1 MTVLRRAIDSA
12 AALLAEAGIDSARYD
27 AEQLAAH
34 LAGTDRGRLTLLE
47 SPGDEFFG
55 RYRDIVAAR
64 SRRVPLQHL
73 IGTAA
78 FGPVVLRVGPG
89 VFIPRPETEAIYAW
103 ATAQRLDARP
113 VIVDLCTGSG
123 ALAVALAQH
132 RPAAQVIGIDDSDAA
147 LEYARHNAEGTAIE
161 LVCADV
167 TAPALLPELDGRVDL
182 IVANPPYVPD
192 SVILEPE
199 VAQYDPPHAVFG
211 GPDGMAV
218 IDAVVRLAG
227 RWLCAG
233 GLFAVEH
240 DDTRSSRT
248 VELVESTGLFE
259 DVRARQDLAGRP
271 RFVTA
276 RKWGHHPLAGVGAR
290 SQRVGARP
298 PACGGVPPPTCG
310 GGGTSRLRGR
320 EP

>member
-55 RYRDIVAAR
+55 RYRAIVAAR

-78 FGPVVLRVGPG
+78 FGPVVLHVGAG
-89 VFIPRPETEAIYAW
+89 VFIPRPETEALCAW

-113 VIVDLCTGSG
+113 VIVDLCAGSG

-132 RPAAQVIGIDDSDAA
+132 RPDARLIGIDDSDAA
-147 LEYARHNAEGTAIE
+147 LEYARRNAEGTAIE
-161 LVCADV
+161 LVRADV
-167 TAPALLPELDGRVDL
+167 STPGLLPELDGRVDL
-182 IVANPPYVPD
+182 VVANPPYVPD
-192 SVILEPE
+192 DVILEPE
-199 VAQYDPPHAVFG
+199 VAQHDPPHAVFG

-227 RWLCAG
+227 RWLRAG

-240 DDTRSSRT
+240 DDTTSSQT
-248 VELVESTGLFE
+248 VELVKSTGLFE
-259 DVRARQDLAGRP
+259 DIQARQDLAGKP

-276 RKWGHHPLAGVGAR
+276 RR
-290 SQRVGARP
+290 RE
-298 PACGGVPPPTCG
+298 
-310 GGGTSRLRGR
+310 GR
-320 EP
+320 D

>member
-34 LAGTDRGRLTLLE
+34 LAGTDRGRLTLLAL
-47 SPGDEFFG
+47 PGDEFLG

-78 FGPVVLRVGPG
+78 FGPVLLHVGPG
-89 VFIPRPETEAIYAW
+89 VFIPRPETEAILAW
-103 ATAQRLDARP
+103 ATAQRLAARP

-132 RPAAQVIGIDDSDAA
+132 RPAARVIGIDDSDAA
-147 LEYARHNAEGTAIE
+147 LDYARRNVEGTAVE
-161 LVCADV
+161 LVRADV
-167 TAPALLPELDGRVDL
+167 TTPGLLPELEGRVDL
-182 IVANPPYVPD
+182 VVANPPYVPD
-192 SVILEPE
+192 HLIVEPE
-199 VAQYDPPHAVFG
+199 VAQHDPHHAVFG

-218 IDAVVRLAG
+218 IAPIVRLAG
-227 RWLCAG
+227 RWLCPG

-240 DDTRSSRT
+240 DDTTSSQT
-248 VELVESTGLFE
+248 VELVNSTGLFE
-259 DVRARQDLAGRP
+259 DIQSRQDLAGRP

-276 RKWGHHPLAGVGAR
+276 RRCGRHPLAGE
-290 SQRVGARP
+290 
-298 PACGGVPPPTCG
+298 CGRHPLAGDEAMRG
-310 GGGTSRLRGR
+310 KRRL
-320 EP
+320 

>member
-47 SPGDEFFG
+47 LPGSEFFG
-55 RYRDIVAAR
+55 RYRDMVAAR

-78 FGPVVLRVGPG
+78 FGPVVVHVGPG
-89 VFIPRPETEAIYAW
+89 VFIPRPETEAVFAW

-123 ALAVALAQH
+123 ALAVALEQH
-132 RPAAQVIGIDDSDAA
+132 RPAARVIGIDDSDAA
-147 LEYARHNAEGTAIE
+147 LEYARRNTEGTTIE
-161 LVCADV
+161 LVHADI
-167 TAPALLPELDGRVDL
+167 TSPGLLPELDGRVDL
-182 IVANPPYVPD
+182 VVANPPYVPD
-192 SVILEPE
+192 HVILEPE
-199 VAQYDPPHAVFG
+199 VARHDPPHAVFG

-218 IDAVVRLAG
+218 IDAVVRLAR
-227 RWLCAG
+227 RWLRAG

-240 DDTRSSRT
+240 DDTTSSQT
-248 VELVESTGLFE
+248 VELVESTGVFE
-259 DVRARQDLAGRP
+259 DIQARHDLAGRP

-276 RKWGHHPLAGVGAR
+276 RR
-290 SQRVGARP
+290 SG
-298 PACGGVPPPTCG
+298 
-310 GGGTSRLRGR
+310 

>member
-34 LAGTDRGRLTLLE
+34 LAGTDRGRLTLLAL
-47 SPGDEFFG
+47 PGDEFLG

-78 FGPVVLRVGPG
+78 FGPVLLHVGPG
-89 VFIPRPETEAIYAW
+89 VFIPRPETEAILAW
-103 ATAQRLDARP
+103 ATAQRLAARP

-132 RPAAQVIGIDDSDAA
+132 RPAARVIGIDDSDAA
-147 LEYARHNAEGTAIE
+147 LDYARRNVEGTAVE
-161 LVCADV
+161 LVRADV
-167 TAPALLPELDGRVDL
+167 TTPGLLPELEGRVDL
-182 IVANPPYVPD
+182 VVANPPYVPD
-192 SVILEPE
+192 HLIVEPE
-199 VAQYDPPHAVFG
+199 VAQHDPHHAVFG

-218 IDAVVRLAG
+218 IAPIVRLAG
-227 RWLCAG
+227 RWLCPG

-240 DDTRSSRT
+240 DDTTSSQT
-248 VELVESTGLFE
+248 VELVNSTGLFE
-259 DVRARQDLAGRP
+259 DIQSRQDLAGRP

-276 RKWGHHPLAGVGAR
+276 RWGHHPLAGEWGHHPLA
-290 SQRVGARP
+290 GDEA
-298 PACGGVPPPTCG
+298 
-310 GGGTSRLRGR
+310 LRGKR
-320 EP
+320 RL